1 MRFGCRNVLV
11 KGGHLEGEASD
22 DCLFLGAE
30 KRLVPWRGAD
40 RNAQQPRTGARLS
53 SAIAAFLARGF
64 EMEEAVRRAKAY
76 VAAAIQAG
84 ATYRIGHGHGP
95 VHHFWM
101 FWE

>member
-1 MRFGCRNVLV
+1 
-11 KGGHLEGEASD
+11 
-22 DCLFLGAE
+22 
-30 KRLVPWRGAD
+30 
-40 RNAQQPRTGARLS
+40 
-53 SAIAAFLARGF
+53 
-64 EMEEAVRRAKAY
+64 MEEAVRRAKAY